1 MYEIKTEDV
10 NEDLSSNKKIIAFS
24 NYSTKSKY
32 YDDSNKL
39 VLGKMKDET
48 GGFAIKEFVR
58 LKPKMDSFLVDN
70 SEHKKTNDV
79 NRNVVKTISHNKYK
93 DVSWNNKCI
102 RHSMNRIQSKYHRIG
117 TYEINKTSLSCFADK
132 IYIQKMVGM
141 DYLFVFRV
149 NYKKQLS

>member
-58 LKPKMDSFLVDN
+58 LEPKMYSFLVDN

-102 RHSMNRIQSKYHRIG
+102 RHSMNRIQSNTI
-117 TYEINKTSLSCFADK
+117 E
-132 IYIQKMVGM
+132 
-141 DYLFVFRV
+141 
-149 NYKKQLS
+149 